1 MAARHGVKLGDIGIC
16 TSSGRYEYQI
26 HNQFPP
32 ENTEV
37 WDNAL
42 SMHGCRD
49 NAIHMIE
56 TASSVAGPCP
66 SLSGFPVVS
75 ARSDNVDTARI
86 GGRGDDA
93 KGTGQPHLHVP
104 VVTTILSIL
113 HLICTTFIMYSRDFR
128 HASGVSAALLP
139 CCEGA
144 LTCSNSKYAPLYLM
158 NHSIMSWRHLG

>member
-49 NAIHMIE
+49 IIHMIE
-56 TASSVAGPCP
+56 TASSVAGPHP
-66 SLSGFPVVS
+66 SLLGLSVVY
-75 ARSDNVDTARI
+75 ARSDNIDTARI
-86 GGRGDDA
+86 GGRVMTQKAQDNLNSMF
-93 KGTGQPHLHVP
+93 P
-104 VVTTILSIL
+104 LSL
-113 HLICTTFIMYSRDFR
+113 LSYLYSF
-128 HASGVSAALLP
+128 
-139 CCEGA
+139 
-144 LTCSNSKYAPLYLM
+144 
-158 NHSIMSWRHLG
+158 